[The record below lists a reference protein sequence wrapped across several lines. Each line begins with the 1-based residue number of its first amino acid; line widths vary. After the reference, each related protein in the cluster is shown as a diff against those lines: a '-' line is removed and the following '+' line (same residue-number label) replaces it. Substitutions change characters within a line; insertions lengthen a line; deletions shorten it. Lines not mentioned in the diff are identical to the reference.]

1 MNRVTDR
8 QTWAD
13 PFAAGLALALAALA
27 LALALAGCGDR
38 HVAIAPAAPAGGQ
51 RATGVSFDTSGWS
64 TNFARHSVPL
74 STIASGGPGRDGIP
88 PLDHPRFVSPA
99 AAAGFLAGGE
109 PVIVVVIAGRAR
121 AYPLQILVWH
131 EIVNDTLA
139 GDSVAIT
146 YCPLCNTAIVYSR
159 RVAGRLVTF
168 GTTGNLRNSDLV
180 MWDRQTQSW
189 WQQYDGHAI
198 VGSLTGQQLTAIPSE
213 TLSFADFRARY
224 PDGEVLSRHTG
235 FARPYGQN
243 PYVGYDAIDQRPFL
257 YNGRL
262 DRRLAPLQRVETITA
277 GADTVV
283 LPFKSLRH
291 HPATDLTVGGVPAVV
306 NFDNLVTSALDAQQI
321 RDSREVGTA
330 AAFDRRLAGRTLSF
344 VSSAPG
350 VLADLQTG
358 SRWDITG
365 RALSGPLRG
374 AQLHRLRDLQAFWF
388 AVAAFV
394 PNARLIEP

>member
-1 MNRVTDR
+1 MNRTANR
-8 QTWAD
+8 QRRANT
-13 PFAAGLALALAALA
+13 FAAGLGLALAALA
-27 LALALAGCGDR
+27 VAGCGDG
-38 HVAIAPAAPAGGQ
+38 HVAIAPAAALVGGQ
-51 RATGVSFDTSGWS
+51 RPTGVSFDTSGWS

-88 PLDHPRFVSPA
+88 PLDHPRFVSTA
-99 AAAGFLAGGE
+99 AAAGSLTGGE

-131 EIVNDTLA
+131 EIVNDSLA
-139 GDSVAIT
+139 GDPIAIT

-224 PDGEVLSRHTG
+224 PDGEVLSRNSG

-243 PYVGYDAIDQRPFL
+243 PYVGYDATDQRPFL
-257 YNGRL
+257 YKGRL
-262 DRRLAPLQRVETITA
+262 DPRLAPLDRVETIPA
-277 GADTVV
+277 GTETVV

-291 HPATDLTVGGVPAVV
+291 HRATEVTVGGVPAVV
-306 NFDNLVTSALDAQQI
+306 NFDNQVTSALDARQI

-330 AAFDRRLAGRTLSF
+330 AAFDRRVAGRTLSF
-344 VSSAPG
+344 SSGAPG
-350 VLADLQTG
+350 ILADLQTG

>member
-1 MNRVTDR
+1 MRLTLGRRRRTHLVGVGVGSAV
-8 QTWAD
+8 W
-13 PFAAGLALALAALA
+13 LVALS
-27 LALALAGCGDR
+27 LAGCGDG
-38 HVAIAPAAPAGGQ
+38 HGAITPAPAPAGGQ
-51 RATGVSFDTSGWS
+51 RATRVSFDTSGWS
-64 TNFARHSVPL
+64 TNFAHHSVPL

-88 PLDHPRFVSPA
+88 PLDHPRFVTVA
-99 AAAGFLAGGE
+99 AAAGFLGPSE
-109 PVIVVVIAGRAR
+109 PVIAVVIAGRAR

-131 EIVNDTLA
+131 EIVNDTLS
-139 GDSVAIT
+139 GHPVAVT
-146 YCPLCNTAIVYSR
+146 YCPLCNTAVVYSR
-159 RVAGRLVTF
+159 WVAGRLVTF

-198 VGSLTGQQLTAIPSE
+198 VGSLTGLMLTAVPSQ

-224 PDGEVLSRHTG
+224 PHGEVLSRHTG
-235 FARPYGQN
+235 FDRPYGQN
-243 PYVGYDAIDQRPFL
+243 PYVGYDAAAQKPLL

-262 DRRLAPLQRVETITA
+262 DPRLAPLARVETITA

-283 LPFKSLRH
+283 LPFTSLRRH
-291 HPATDLTVGGVPAVV
+291 TATNLTVGGIPAVV
-306 NFDNLVTSALDAQQI
+306 NFDDRVTSALDARQL

-330 AAFDRRLAGRTLSF
+330 AAFDRRLAGRPLSF
-344 VSSAPG
+344 ASSGPG
-350 VLADLQTG
+350 ILTDLQTG

-365 RALSGPLRG
+365 RAFSGTLDG

-394 PNARLIEP
+394 PHARLVTP

>member
-1 MNRVTDR
+1 MRLTLGRRRRTHLVELEVGI
-8 QTWAD
+8 
-13 PFAAGLALALAALA
+13 AAWLA
-27 LALALAGCGDR
+27 ALALAGCGDR
-38 HVAIAPAAPAGGQ
+38 HGAITKAAAPARGRQ
-51 RATGVSFDTSGWS
+51 ATAVSFDTSGWS
-64 TNFARHSVPL
+64 TTFARHSVPL

-88 PLDHPRFVSPA
+88 PLDHPRFVSLTA
-99 AAAGFLAGGE
+99 AAEFLGPTE
-109 PVIVVVIAGRAR
+109 PVIAVVIAGRAR

-131 EIVNDTLA
+131 EIVNDTVS
-139 GDSVAIT
+139 GHPVAVT

-180 MWDRQTQSW
+180 MWDRPTQTW

-198 VGSLTGQQLTAIPSE
+198 VGSLTGQILTAVPSQ

-235 FARPYGQN
+235 FDRPYGQN
-243 PYVGYDAIDQRPFL
+243 PYVGYDATAQRPLL

-262 DRRLAPLQRVETITA
+262 DPRLTPLQRVETIAA

-283 LPFKSLRH
+283 LPFTSLRRH
-291 HPATDLTVGGVPAVV
+291 TATNLTVGGIPAVV
-306 NFDNLVTSALDAQQI
+306 NFDDRMTSALDAQQL
-321 RDSREVGTA
+321 RASREVGTA
-330 AAFDRRLAGRTLSF
+330 AAFDRRVAGRPLSF
-344 VSSAPG
+344 ASSGPG
-350 VLADLQTG
+350 ILIDFQTG

-365 RALSGPLRG
+365 RAISGPLRG

-394 PNARLIEP
+394 PHARLVTP